1 MCLPGPT
8 SLTRVTSLLLLSY
21 LYLVGSDHFLLFYF
35 LFFISLFVAF
45 RVGAGSSS
53 SGNSRV
59 FISLLLLICWGRCSV
74 VGLKLLLGQC
84 GCDMGM
90 LLDLWASAGWL
101 CFLCLQMFYHQI
113 LCGDGMDCCNS
124 DGVCMWY
131 NPWVW
136 YPTVKCIVHDVK
148 KSFTGCGLK
157 CFVRKT
163 GWF

>member
-8 SLTRVTSLLLLSY
+8 SLTRAISLLLLSY

-74 VGLKLLLGQC
+74 VGLKLLLVQC

-101 CFLCLQMFYHQI
+101 CFLCLQMFYDQI
-113 LCGDGMDCCNS
+113 LCGEGMDCCNS
-124 DGVCMWY
+124 DGVWIEMFDIW
-131 NPWVW
+131 
-136 YPTVKCIVHDVK
+136 
-148 KSFTGCGLK
+148 GC
-157 CFVRKT
+157 
-163 GWF
+163 